1 MRNLI
6 KWFSRNNVA
15 ANFLMVLILIAGI
28 STWLKLKKEIFP
40 ETSTSVVSVKVPYP
54 GATPEEVEK
63 GVCIPVEE
71 ALSDLQGIEVMRSTA
86 ANSYGVVYVEVSSDK
101 EVRDVLDDM
110 KTRVDAI
117 DNFAENIESPVYEE
131 VLIKNQVLTVAI
143 SANTTEQTLRGY
155 ADKIRDGMLS
165 YVPPKPDNWLDKLI
179 SSFGGE
185 GGVSQVELS
194 GIRPY
199 EISIEL
205 SDDAMNAYGISF
217 DDVANAVRSSSID
230 LPGGAVRTEAGEIL
244 IKTESKR
251 YNAEQFE
258 SIPILSRAD
267 GTIVLLSN
275 IANVIDG
282 FEDIDLISR
291 FNGKSAATLQVYR
304 VGNEDTLKVANAA
317 QEYLEFIR
325 NDLPDDVSVEIWND
339 NSKYLKGRL
348 NLLKRNAIWG
358 LVLVLLILSL
368 FLRPSLAALVTL
380 GIPVSFTGAIW
391 MMPYT
396 DISINMITLFAFILV
411 LGIVVD
417 DAIVVGENVFKRMRA
432 GECPKLASWRG
443 THEVGVVVIFGV
455 LTTAAAF
462 TPMLGI
468 SGVSGKIWRN
478 IPWIVIPTLLFSLVQ
493 SKLILPAHLA
503 LLKPIK
509 PNQKQNIISRFQGRV
524 SDSMERFVDK
534 IYRPILRLALQ
545 GRYIVVTVFISL
557 FLVSIGLIVGERI
570 KWEFFPEVE
579 AEIISTKVKMI
590 EGVAFETTSE
600 AVTKIEEAAKILDKN
615 YREKFGQPL
624 IKNMLATVGSQPFKT
639 GFSPIT
645 PTGDNLG
652 EVAIEILPGSERS
665 VTARQLAAEWRKITG
680 GVPAASEVSFQSQ
693 SAGSGN
699 AIDLELSGDNMEAL
713 LEATELVK
721 KELAEIEGVIDI
733 SDSNIL
739 GKRQVSLKSL
749 LPGGQSTGLRL
760 SDVGRQMRQAFY
772 GEEVQRL
779 QRGRDEV
786 KVMVR
791 YPKQNRLSLDD
802 IETMKIRTLTGNKVP
817 LSSLAELQEGRSKSV
832 IRRTER
838 LRAIR
843 IAADIDRGNPKANG
857 NQARRTLE
865 NNTLSKFNELF
876 PGIKYEFYGEQK
888 DQSQSMEELKT
899 SSLFALLVVFVLMAI
914 PLGSYIQPGIVMSVI
929 PFGIVGA
936 ILGHIL
942 MGANISIMSMCGI
955 VALSGVVVNDS
966 LVLVDYV
973 NRHRVR
979 GKSVVE
985 AAWEAG
991 AARFRPIVLT
1001 SLTTFAGLSPMLF
1014 ETDLQAK
1021 FLIPMAISLGFGIL
1035 FATFITLLLVPC
1047 VYLLLEDLKKLLF
1060 KTETIKNWEEK
1071 FRADGLER
1079 LASYDEEL
1087 LEK

>member
-15 ANFLMVLILIAGI
+15 ANFIMALVLLAGI

-40 ETSTSVVSVKVPYP
+40 ETSTNVVSVSIPYP

-63 GVCIPVEE
+63 GVCIPIEE
-71 ALSDLQGIEVMRSTA
+71 ALRDLQGIDVMRSTA
-86 ANSYGVVYVEVSSDK
+86 ANSYGVVYVEVSSDSK
-101 EVRDVLDDM
+101 VRDVLDDM

-143 SANTTEQTLRGY
+143 SADANEQTLRGY
-155 ADKIRDGMLS
+155 ADRIRDGMLS
-165 YVPPKPDNWLDKLI
+165 YVPQKPDNWLDKFI

-185 GGVSQVELS
+185 AGVSQVELS

-205 SDDAMNAYGISF
+205 SEDAMNAYGVSF
-217 DDVANAVRSSSID
+217 DDVAGAVRASSID

-258 SIPILSRAD
+258 GIAIISRAD
-267 GTIVLLSN
+267 GTVVPLSS

-282 FEDIDLISR
+282 FEDVDLTSR
-291 FNGKSAATLQVYR
+291 FNGKNAATLQVFR

-317 QEYLEFIR
+317 ISYLQLIR
-325 NDLPDDVSVEIWND
+325 NDLPADVSIEIWND

-348 NLLKRNAIWG
+348 NLLKKNAIWG
-358 LVLVLLILSL
+358 LILVLIILSL

-443 THEVGVVVIFGV
+443 THEVGIVVIFGV

-509 PNQKQNIISRFQGRV
+509 PNEEQNIILRFQAKV
-524 SDSMERFVDK
+524 SDGMEIFVDR
-534 IYRPILRLALQ
+534 IYRPILKLALQ
-545 GRYIVVTVFISL
+545 GRYIVVTVFVSL
-557 FLVSIGLIVGERI
+557 FLISVGLIVGERI

-590 EGVAFETTSE
+590 EGVAFESTSE
-600 AVTKIEEAAKILDKN
+600 AVLKIEEAAKKLDQN
-615 YREKFGQPL
+615 YREKYGEPL

-652 EVAIEILPGSERS
+652 EVAIEILPGSDRS
-665 VTARQLAAEWRKITG
+665 VTARELAAEWRLITG
-680 GVPAASEVSFQSQ
+680 SIPAASEVSFQSQ

-699 AIDLELSGDNMEAL
+699 AIDLELSGENMEDL
-713 LEATELVK
+713 L
-721 KELAEIEGVIDI
+721 
-733 SDSNIL
+733 
-739 GKRQVSLKSL
+739 
-749 LPGGQSTGLRL
+749 
-760 SDVGRQMRQAFY
+760 
-772 GEEVQRL
+772 
-779 QRGRDEV
+779 
-786 KVMVR
+786 
-791 YPKQNRLSLDD
+791 
-802 IETMKIRTLTGNKVP
+802 
-817 LSSLAELQEGRSKSV
+817 
-832 IRRTER
+832 
-838 LRAIR
+838 
-843 IAADIDRGNPKANG
+843 
-857 NQARRTLE
+857 
-865 NNTLSKFNELF
+865 
-876 PGIKYEFYGEQK
+876 
-888 DQSQSMEELKT
+888 
-899 SSLFALLVVFVLMAI
+899 
-914 PLGSYIQPGIVMSVI
+914 
-929 PFGIVGA
+929 
-936 ILGHIL
+936 
-942 MGANISIMSMCGI
+942 
-955 VALSGVVVNDS
+955 
-966 LVLVDYV
+966 
-973 NRHRVR
+973 
-979 GKSVVE
+979 
-985 AAWEAG
+985 
-991 AARFRPIVLT
+991 
-1001 SLTTFAGLSPMLF
+1001 
-1014 ETDLQAK
+1014 
-1021 FLIPMAISLGFGIL
+1021 
-1035 FATFITLLLVPC
+1035 
-1047 VYLLLEDLKKLLF
+1047 
-1060 KTETIKNWEEK
+1060 
-1071 FRADGLER
+1071 
-1079 LASYDEEL
+1079 
-1087 LEK
+1087 

>member
-15 ANFLMVLILIAGI
+15 ANFIMALVLLAGI

-40 ETSTSVVSVKVPYP
+40 ETSTNVVSVSIPYP
-54 GATPEEVEK
+54 GATPDEVEK
-63 GVCIPVEE
+63 GICIPIEE
-71 ALSDLQGIEVMRSTA
+71 ALRDLQGVDIMRSTA
-86 ANSYGVVYVEVSSDK
+86 ANSYGVVYFEVSTDAK
-101 EVRDVLDDM
+101 VRDVLDDM

-117 DNFAENIESPVYEE
+117 DNFAENIESPIYEE

-143 SANTTEQTLRGY
+143 SADANEQTLRGY
-155 ADKIRDGMLS
+155 ADRIRNGMLS
-165 YVPPKPDNWLDKLI
+165 YVPKKPDNWLDKFI
-179 SSFGGE
+179 SSFSGE
-185 GGVSQVELS
+185 AGVSQVELT

-205 SDDAMNAYGISF
+205 SEDAMNAYGVSF
-217 DDVANAVRSSSID
+217 DDVASAVRASSID

-258 SIPILSRAD
+258 GIAVISRAD
-267 GTIVLLSN
+267 GTTVPLSS

-282 FEDIDLISR
+282 FEDVDITSR
-291 FNGKSAATLQVYR
+291 FNGKNAATLQVFR

-317 QEYLEFIR
+317 ISYLQSIR
-325 NDLPDDVSVEIWND
+325 NDLPADVSIEIWND

-348 NLLKRNAIWG
+348 NLLKKNAIWG
-358 LVLVLLILSL
+358 LILVLIILSL

-443 THEVGVVVIFGV
+443 THEVGIVVIFGV

-509 PNQKQNIISRFQGRV
+509 PNEKQNIILRFQSKV
-524 SDSMERFVDK
+524 SDGMEIFVDR
-534 IYRPILRLALQ
+534 IYRPILKFALH
-545 GRYIVVTVFISL
+545 GRYIVVTVFVSL
-557 FLVSIGLIVGERI
+557 FLISVGLIVGERI

-590 EGVAFETTSE
+590 EGVAFESTSE
-600 AVTKIEEAAKILDKN
+600 AVLKIEEAAKKLDQK
-615 YREKFGQPL
+615 YREKYGEPL

-639 GFSPIT
+639 GFNPVT
-645 PTGDNLG
+645 PKGDNLG
-652 EVAIEILPGSERS
+652 EVAIELLPASERS
-665 VTARQLAAEWRKITG
+665 KTANQIAAEWREITG
-680 GVPAASEVSFQSQ
+680 SIPAASEVSFQSQ

-699 AIDLELSGDNMEAL
+699 AIDLELSGDNMEDL

-721 KELAEIEGVIDI
+721 RKLSEIDGIIDI
-733 SDSNIL
+733 SDSNVL

-749 LPGGQSTGLRL
+749 LPEGESTGLRL
-760 SDVGRQMRQAFY
+760 SDVGKQMRQAFY

-791 YPKQNRLSLDD
+791 YPKKNRLSIDD
-802 IETMKIRTLTGNKVP
+802 VETMKIRTKGGNKVP
-817 LSSLAELQEGRSKSV
+817 LSSLVELEEGRSKSV

-843 IAADIDRGNPKANG
+843 IAADIDRSNPNANA

-865 NNTLSKFNELF
+865 NNMLSEFGELY

-888 DQSQSMEELKT
+888 DQAQSMVELRT
-899 SSLFALLVVFVLMAI
+899 SSMFALLVVFVLMAI
-914 PLGSYIQPGIVMSVI
+914 PLSSYIQPLIVMSVI

-936 ILGHIL
+936 IIGHIL

-973 NRHRVR
+973 NRNRIR
-979 GKSVVE
+979 GKSIVE

-1035 FATFITLLLVPC
+1035 FATFITLILVPC
-1047 VYLLLEDLKKLLF
+1047 VYLLLEDLKSLIF
-1060 KTETIKNWEEK
+1060 KPEKIRNWEEQ
-1071 FRADGLER
+1071 FRSQGLER
-1079 LASYDEEL
+1079 LASYDDN
-1087 LEK
+1087 

>member
-15 ANFLMVLILIAGI
+15 ANFIMALVLLAGI

-40 ETSTSVVSVKVPYP
+40 ETSTNVVSVSIPYP

-63 GVCIPVEE
+63 GVCIPIEE
-71 ALSDLQGIEVMRSTA
+71 ALRDLQGIDVMRSTA
-86 ANSYGVVYVEVSSDK
+86 ANSYGVVYVEVSGDS

-143 SANTTEQTLRGY
+143 SADANEQTLRGY
-155 ADKIRDGMLS
+155 ADRIRNGMLS
-165 YVPPKPDNWLDKLI
+165 YVPKKPDNWLDKFI
-179 SSFGGE
+179 SSFSGE
-185 GGVSQVELS
+185 AGVSQVELT

-205 SDDAMNAYGISF
+205 SEDAMNAYGVSF
-217 DDVANAVRSSSID
+217 DDVATAVRASSID

-251 YNAEQFE
+251 YSAEQFE
-258 SIPILSRAD
+258 GIAVISRAD
-267 GTIVLLSN
+267 GTVVPLSS

-282 FEDIDLISR
+282 FEDVDLTSR
-291 FNGKSAATLQVYR
+291 FNGKNAATLQVFR

-317 QEYLEFIR
+317 ISYLQSIR
-325 NDLPDDVSVEIWND
+325 NDLPADVSIEIWND

-348 NLLKRNAIWG
+348 NLLKKNAIWG
-358 LVLVLLILSL
+358 LILVLIILSL

-443 THEVGVVVIFGV
+443 THEVGIVVIFGV

-509 PNQKQNIISRFQGRV
+509 PNEKQNIILRFQSKV
-524 SDSMERFVDK
+524 SDGMEIFVDR
-534 IYRPILRLALQ
+534 IYRPTLKLALQ
-545 GRYIVVTVFISL
+545 GRYIVVTVFVSL
-557 FLVSIGLIVGERI
+557 FLISVGLIVGERI

-590 EGVAFETTSE
+590 EGVAFESTSE
-600 AVTKIEEAAKILDKN
+600 AVLKIEEAAKKLDQN
-615 YREKFGQPL
+615 YREKYGVPL

-652 EVAIEILPGSERS
+652 EVAIEILPGSDRS
-665 VTARQLAAEWRKITG
+665 VTARELAADWRVITG
-680 GVPAASEVSFQSQ
+680 SIPAASEVSFQSQ

-699 AIDLELSGDNMEAL
+699 AIDLELSGDNMEDL

-721 KELAEIEGVIDI
+721 RKLSEIEGIIDI
-733 SDSNIL
+733 SDSNVL

-749 LPGGQSTGLRL
+749 LPEGESTGLRL
-760 SDVGRQMRQAFY
+760 SDVGKQMRQAFY

-791 YPKQNRLSLDD
+791 YPKKNRLSIDD
-802 IETMKIRTLTGNKVP
+802 VETMKIRTKGGNKVP
-817 LSSLAELQEGRSKSV
+817 LSSLVELEEGRSKSV

-843 IAADIDRGNPKANG
+843 IAADIDRGNPNANA
-857 NQARRTLE
+857 NQARRNLE
-865 NNTLSKFNELF
+865 NNMLSEFGELY

-888 DQSQSMEELKT
+888 DQAQSMEELQT

-936 ILGHIL
+936 IIGHIL

-973 NRHRVR
+973 NRHRIR
-979 GKSVVE
+979 GKSIVE

-1035 FATFITLLLVPC
+1035 FATFITLILVPC
-1047 VYLLLEDLKKLLF
+1047 VYLLLEDLKSLLF
-1060 KTETIKNWEEK
+1060 KPEKIRNWEDK
-1071 FRADGLER
+1071 FRSQGLER
-1079 LASYDEEL
+1079 LASYDDN
-1087 LEK
+1087 

>member
-15 ANFLMVLILIAGI
+15 ANFIMALVLLAGI

-40 ETSTSVVSVKVPYP
+40 ETSTNVVSVSIPYP

-63 GVCIPVEE
+63 GVCIPIEE
-71 ALSDLQGIEVMRSTA
+71 ALRDLQGIDVMRSTA
-86 ANSYGVVYVEVSSDK
+86 ANSYGVVYVEVSGDS

-143 SANTTEQTLRGY
+143 SADANEQTLRGY
-155 ADKIRDGMLS
+155 ADRIRNGMLS
-165 YVPPKPDNWLDKLI
+165 YVPKKPDNWLDKFI
-179 SSFGGE
+179 SSFSGE
-185 GGVSQVELS
+185 AGVSQVELT

-205 SDDAMNAYGISF
+205 SEDAMNAYGVSF
-217 DDVANAVRSSSID
+217 DDVATAVRASSID

-251 YNAEQFE
+251 YSAEQFE
-258 SIPILSRAD
+258 GIAVISRAD
-267 GTIVLLSN
+267 GTVVPLSS

-282 FEDIDLISR
+282 FEDVDLTSR
-291 FNGKSAATLQVYR
+291 FNGKNAATLQVFR

-317 QEYLEFIR
+317 ISYLQSIR
-325 NDLPDDVSVEIWND
+325 NDLPADVSIEIWND

-348 NLLKRNAIWG
+348 NLLKKNAIWG
-358 LVLVLLILSL
+358 LILVLIILSL

-443 THEVGVVVIFGV
+443 THEVGIVVIFGV

-509 PNQKQNIISRFQGRV
+509 PNEKQNIILRFQSKV
-524 SDSMERFVDK
+524 SDGMEIFVDR
-534 IYRPILRLALQ
+534 IYRPTLKLALQ
-545 GRYIVVTVFISL
+545 GRYIVVTVFVSL
-557 FLVSIGLIVGERI
+557 FLISVGLIVGERI

-590 EGVAFETTSE
+590 EGVAFESTSE
-600 AVTKIEEAAKILDKN
+600 AVLKIEEAAKKLDQK
-615 YREKFGQPL
+615 YREKYGEPL

-652 EVAIEILPGSERS
+652 EVAIEILPGSDRS
-665 VTARQLAAEWRKITG
+665 VTARELAAEWRVITG
-680 GVPAASEVSFQSQ
+680 SIPAASEVSFQSQ

-699 AIDLELSGDNMEAL
+699 AIDLELSGDNMEDL

-721 KELAEIEGVIDI
+721 RKLSEIEGIIDI
-733 SDSNIL
+733 SDSNVL

-749 LPGGQSTGLRL
+749 LPEGESTGLRL
-760 SDVGRQMRQAFY
+760 SDVGKQMRQAFY

-791 YPKQNRLSLDD
+791 YPKKNRLSIDD
-802 IETMKIRTLTGNKVP
+802 VETMKIRTKGGNKVP
-817 LSSLAELQEGRSKSV
+817 LSSLVELEEGRSKSV

-843 IAADIDRGNPKANG
+843 IAADIDRGNPNANA
-857 NQARRTLE
+857 NQARRNLE
-865 NNTLSKFNELF
+865 NNMLSEFGELY

-888 DQSQSMEELKT
+888 DQAQSMEELQT

-936 ILGHIL
+936 IIGHIL

-973 NRHRVR
+973 NRHRIR
-979 GKSVVE
+979 GKSIVE

-1035 FATFITLLLVPC
+1035 FATFITLILVPC
-1047 VYLLLEDLKKLLF
+1047 VYLLLEDLKSLIF
-1060 KTETIKNWEEK
+1060 KPEKIRNWEDK
-1071 FRADGLER
+1071 FRSQGLER
-1079 LASYDEEL
+1079 LASYDDN
-1087 LEK
+1087 

>member
-15 ANFLMVLILIAGI
+15 ANFIMVLVLLAGI

-40 ETSTSVVSVKVPYP
+40 ETSTNVVSVSIPYP

-63 GVCIPVEE
+63 GVCIPIEE
-71 ALSDLQGIEVMRSTA
+71 ALRDLQGIDVMRSTA
-86 ANSYGVVYVEVSSDK
+86 ANSLGVVYVEVSGDS

-110 KTRVDAI
+110 KTRVDSI

-143 SANTTEQTLRGY
+143 SADANEQTLRGY
-155 ADKIRDGMLS
+155 ADRIRNGMLS
-165 YVPPKPDNWLDKLI
+165 YVPKKPDKWLDKFI
-179 SSFGGE
+179 SSFSGE
-185 GGVSQVELS
+185 AGVSQVELT

-205 SDDAMNAYGISF
+205 SEDAMNAYRVSF
-217 DDVANAVRSSSID
+217 DDVATAVRASSID

-251 YNAEQFE
+251 YSAEQFE
-258 SIPILSRAD
+258 GIAVISRAD
-267 GTIVLLSN
+267 GTVVPLSS

-282 FEDIDLISR
+282 FEDVDLTSR
-291 FNGKSAATLQVYR
+291 FNGKNAATLQVFR

-317 QEYLEFIR
+317 ISYLQSISS
-325 NDLPDDVSVEIWND
+325 DLPADVSIEIWND

-348 NLLKRNAIWG
+348 NLLKKNAIWG
-358 LVLVLLILSL
+358 LILVLIILSL

-443 THEVGVVVIFGV
+443 THEVGIVVIFGV

-509 PNQKQNIISRFQGRV
+509 PNENQNIILRFQSKV
-524 SDSMERFVDK
+524 SDGMEIFVDR
-534 IYRPILRLALQ
+534 IYRPTLKLALQ
-545 GRYIVVTVFISL
+545 GRYIVVTVFVSL
-557 FLVSIGLIVGERI
+557 FLISVGLIVGERI

-590 EGVAFETTSE
+590 EGVAFESTSE
-600 AVTKIEEAAKILDKN
+600 AVLKIEEAAKKLDQN
-615 YREKFGQPL
+615 YREKYGVPL

-652 EVAIEILPGSERS
+652 EVAIEILPGSDRS
-665 VTARQLAAEWRKITG
+665 VTARELAAEWRVITG
-680 GVPAASEVSFQSQ
+680 SIPAASEVSFQSQ

-699 AIDLELSGDNMEAL
+699 AIDLELSGENMEDL

-721 KELAEIEGVIDI
+721 RKLSEIEGIIDI
-733 SDSNIL
+733 SDSNVL

-749 LPGGQSTGLRL
+749 LTEGESTGLRL
-760 SDVGRQMRQAFY
+760 SDVGKQMRQAFY

-791 YPKQNRLSLDD
+791 YPKKNRLSINDV
-802 IETMKIRTLTGNKVP
+802 ETMKIRTKGGNKVP
-817 LSSLAELQEGRSKSV
+817 LSSLVELEEGRSKSV

-843 IAADIDRGNPKANG
+843 IAADIDRGNPNANA
-857 NQARRTLE
+857 NQARRNLE
-865 NNTLSKFNELF
+865 NNMLSEFSELY

-888 DQSQSMEELKT
+888 DQAQSMEELQT

-936 ILGHIL
+936 IIGHIL

-973 NRHRVR
+973 NRHRIK
-979 GKSVVE
+979 GKSIVD

-1035 FATFITLLLVPC
+1035 FATFITLILVPC
-1047 VYLLLEDLKKLLF
+1047 VYLLLEDLKSLIF
-1060 KTETIKNWEEK
+1060 KPEKIRNWEDK
-1071 FRADGLER
+1071 FRSQGLEK
-1079 LASYDEEL
+1079 LVSYDDN
-1087 LEK
+1087 

>member
-15 ANFLMVLILIAGI
+15 ANFIMALVLLAGI

-40 ETSTSVVSVKVPYP
+40 ETSTNVVSVSIPYP

-63 GVCIPVEE
+63 GVCIPIEE
-71 ALSDLQGIEVMRSTA
+71 ALRDLQGIDVMRSTA
-86 ANSYGVVYVEVSSDK
+86 ANSYGVVYVEVSGDS

-143 SANTTEQTLRGY
+143 SADANEQTLRGY
-155 ADKIRDGMLS
+155 ADRIRNGMLS
-165 YVPPKPDNWLDKLI
+165 YVPKKPDNWLDKFI
-179 SSFGGE
+179 SSFSGE
-185 GGVSQVELS
+185 AGVSQVELT

-205 SDDAMNAYGISF
+205 SEDAMNAYGVSF
-217 DDVANAVRSSSID
+217 DDVATAVRASSID

-251 YNAEQFE
+251 YSAEQFE
-258 SIPILSRAD
+258 GIAVISRAD
-267 GTIVLLSN
+267 GTVVPLSS

-282 FEDIDLISR
+282 FEDVDLTSR
-291 FNGKSAATLQVYR
+291 FNGKNAATLQVFR

-317 QEYLEFIR
+317 ISYLQSIR
-325 NDLPDDVSVEIWND
+325 NDLPADVSIEIWND

-348 NLLKRNAIWG
+348 NLLKKNAIWG
-358 LVLVLLILSL
+358 LILVLIILSL

-443 THEVGVVVIFGV
+443 THEVGIVVIFGV

-509 PNQKQNIISRFQGRV
+509 PNEKQNIILRFQSKV
-524 SDSMERFVDK
+524 SDGMEIFVDR
-534 IYRPILRLALQ
+534 IYRPTLKLALQ
-545 GRYIVVTVFISL
+545 GRYIVVTVFVSL
-557 FLVSIGLIVGERI
+557 FLISVGLIVGERI

-590 EGVAFETTSE
+590 EGVAFESTSE
-600 AVTKIEEAAKILDKN
+600 AVLKIEEAAKKLDQN
-615 YREKFGQPL
+615 YRERYGEPL

-652 EVAIEILPGSERS
+652 EVAIEILPGSDRS
-665 VTARQLAAEWRKITG
+665 VTARELAAEWRVITG
-680 GVPAASEVSFQSQ
+680 SIPAASEVSFQSQ

-699 AIDLELSGDNMEAL
+699 AIDLELSGDNMEDL

-721 KELAEIEGVIDI
+721 RKLSEIEGIIDI
-733 SDSNIL
+733 SDSNVL

-749 LPGGQSTGLRL
+749 LPEGESTGLRL
-760 SDVGRQMRQAFY
+760 SDVGKQMRQAFY

-791 YPKQNRLSLDD
+791 YPKKNRLSIDD
-802 IETMKIRTLTGNKVP
+802 VETMKIRTKGGNKVP
-817 LSSLAELQEGRSKSV
+817 LSSLVELEEGRSKSV

-843 IAADIDRGNPKANG
+843 IAADIDRGNPNANA
-857 NQARRTLE
+857 NQARRNLE
-865 NNTLSKFNELF
+865 NNMLSEFGELY

-888 DQSQSMEELKT
+888 DQAQSMEELQT

-936 ILGHIL
+936 IIGHIL

-973 NRHRVR
+973 NRHRIR
-979 GKSVVE
+979 GKSIVE

-1035 FATFITLLLVPC
+1035 FATFITLILVPC
-1047 VYLLLEDLKKLLF
+1047 VYLLLEDLKSLIFRPEK
-1060 KTETIKNWEEK
+1060 IQNWEEK
-1071 FRADGLER
+1071 FRSEGLER
-1079 LASYDEEL
+1079 LASYDDN
-1087 LEK
+1087 

>member
-15 ANFLMVLILIAGI
+15 ANFIMALVLLAGI

-40 ETSTSVVSVKVPYP
+40 ETSTNVVSVSIPYP

-63 GVCIPVEE
+63 GVCIPIEE
-71 ALSDLQGIEVMRSTA
+71 ALRDLQGIDVMRSTA
-86 ANSYGVVYVEVSSDK
+86 ANSYGVVYVEVSGDS

-143 SANTTEQTLRGY
+143 SADANEQTLRGY
-155 ADKIRDGMLS
+155 ADRIRNGMLS
-165 YVPPKPDNWLDKLI
+165 YVPKKPDNWLDKFI
-179 SSFGGE
+179 SSFSGE
-185 GGVSQVELS
+185 AGVSQVELT

-205 SDDAMNAYGISF
+205 SEDAMNAYGVSF
-217 DDVANAVRSSSID
+217 DDVATAVRASSID

-251 YNAEQFE
+251 YSAEQFE
-258 SIPILSRAD
+258 GIAVISRAD
-267 GTIVLLSN
+267 GTVVPLSS

-282 FEDIDLISR
+282 FEDVDLTSR
-291 FNGKSAATLQVYR
+291 FNGKNAATLQVFR

-317 QEYLEFIR
+317 ISYLQSIR
-325 NDLPDDVSVEIWND
+325 NDLPADVSIEIWND

-348 NLLKRNAIWG
+348 NLLKKNAIWG
-358 LVLVLLILSL
+358 LILVLIILSL

-443 THEVGVVVIFGV
+443 THEVGIVVIFGV

-509 PNQKQNIISRFQGRV
+509 PNEKQNIILRFQSKV
-524 SDSMERFVDK
+524 SDGMEIFVDR
-534 IYRPILRLALQ
+534 IYRPTLKLALQ
-545 GRYIVVTVFISL
+545 GRYIVVTVFVSL
-557 FLVSIGLIVGERI
+557 FLISVGLIVGERI

-590 EGVAFETTSE
+590 EGVAFESTSE
-600 AVTKIEEAAKILDKN
+600 AVLKIEEAAKKLDQN
-615 YREKFGQPL
+615 YREKYGEPL

-652 EVAIEILPGSERS
+652 EVAIEILPGSDRS
-665 VTARQLAAEWRKITG
+665 VTARELAAEWRVITG
-680 GVPAASEVSFQSQ
+680 SIPAASEVSFQSQ

-699 AIDLELSGDNMEAL
+699 AIDLELSGDNMEDL

-721 KELAEIEGVIDI
+721 RKLSEIEGIIDI
-733 SDSNIL
+733 SDSNVL
-739 GKRQVSLKSL
+739 GKKQVSLKSL
-749 LPGGQSTGLRL
+749 LPEGESTGLRL
-760 SDVGRQMRQAFY
+760 SDVGKQMRQAFY

-791 YPKQNRLSLDD
+791 YPKKNRLSIDD
-802 IETMKIRTLTGNKVP
+802 VETMKIRTKGGNKVP
-817 LSSLAELQEGRSKSV
+817 LSSLVELEEGRSKSV

-843 IAADIDRGNPKANG
+843 IAADIDRGNPNANA
-857 NQARRTLE
+857 NQARRNLE
-865 NNTLSKFNELF
+865 NNMLSEFGELY

-888 DQSQSMEELKT
+888 DQAQSMEELQT

-936 ILGHIL
+936 IIGHIL

-973 NRHRVR
+973 NRHRIR
-979 GKSVVE
+979 GKSIVE

-1035 FATFITLLLVPC
+1035 FATFITLILVPC
-1047 VYLLLEDLKKLLF
+1047 VYLLLEDLKSLIF
-1060 KTETIKNWEEK
+1060 KPEKIRNWEDK
-1071 FRADGLER
+1071 FRSQGLER
-1079 LASYDEEL
+1079 LASYDDN
-1087 LEK
+1087 

>member
-15 ANFLMVLILIAGI
+15 ANFIMVLVLLAGI

-40 ETSTSVVSVKVPYP
+40 ETSTNVVSVSIPYP

-63 GVCIPVEE
+63 GVCIPIEE
-71 ALSDLQGIEVMRSTA
+71 ALRDLQGIDVMRSTA
-86 ANSYGVVYVEVSSDK
+86 ANSLGVVYVEVSGDS

-143 SANTTEQTLRGY
+143 SADANEQTLRGY
-155 ADKIRDGMLS
+155 ADRIRNGMLS
-165 YVPPKPDNWLDKLI
+165 YVPKKPDNWLDKFI
-179 SSFGGE
+179 SSFSGE
-185 GGVSQVELS
+185 AGVSQVELT

-205 SDDAMNAYGISF
+205 SEDAMNAYGVSF
-217 DDVANAVRSSSID
+217 DDVATAVRASSID

-251 YNAEQFE
+251 YSAEQFE
-258 SIPILSRAD
+258 GIAVISRAD
-267 GTIVLLSN
+267 GTVVPLSS

-282 FEDIDLISR
+282 FEDVDLTSR
-291 FNGKSAATLQVYR
+291 FNGKNAATLQVFR

-317 QEYLEFIR
+317 ISYLQSIR
-325 NDLPDDVSVEIWND
+325 NDLPADVSIEIWND

-348 NLLKRNAIWG
+348 NLLKKNAIWG
-358 LVLVLLILSL
+358 LILVLIILSL

-443 THEVGVVVIFGV
+443 THEVGIVVIFGV

-509 PNQKQNIISRFQGRV
+509 PNENQNIILRFQSKV
-524 SDSMERFVDK
+524 SYGMEIFVDR
-534 IYRPILRLALQ
+534 IYRPTLKLALQ
-545 GRYIVVTVFISL
+545 GRYIVVTVFVSL
-557 FLVSIGLIVGERI
+557 FLISVGLIVGERI

-590 EGVAFETTSE
+590 EGVAFESTSE
-600 AVTKIEEAAKILDKN
+600 AVLKIEEAAKKLDQN
-615 YREKFGQPL
+615 YREKYGVPL

-652 EVAIEILPGSERS
+652 EVAIEILPGSDRS
-665 VTARQLAAEWRKITG
+665 VTAKELAAEWRVITG
-680 GVPAASEVSFQSQ
+680 SIPAASEVSFQSQ

-699 AIDLELSGDNMEAL
+699 AIDLELSGENMEDL

-721 KELAEIEGVIDI
+721 RKLSEIEGIIDI
-733 SDSNIL
+733 SDSNVL

-749 LPGGQSTGLRL
+749 LPEGESTGLRL
-760 SDVGRQMRQAFY
+760 SDVGKQMRQAFY

-791 YPKQNRLSLDD
+791 YPKKNRLSIDD
-802 IETMKIRTLTGNKVP
+802 VETMKIRTKGGNKVP
-817 LSSLAELQEGRSKSV
+817 LSSLVELEEGRSKSV

-843 IAADIDRGNPKANG
+843 IAADIDRGNPNANA
-857 NQARRTLE
+857 NQARRNLE
-865 NNTLSKFNELF
+865 NNMLSEFGELY

-888 DQSQSMEELKT
+888 DQAQSMEELQT

-936 ILGHIL
+936 IIGHIL

-973 NRHRVR
+973 NRHRIR
-979 GKSVVE
+979 GKSIVD

-1035 FATFITLLLVPC
+1035 FATFITLILVPC
-1047 VYLLLEDLKKLLF
+1047 VYLLLEDLKSLLF
-1060 KTETIKNWEEK
+1060 KPEKIRNWEDK
-1071 FRADGLER
+1071 FRSQGLEK
-1079 LASYDEEL
+1079 LVSYDDN
-1087 LEK
+1087 

>member
-15 ANFLMVLILIAGI
+15 ANFIMALVLLAGI

-40 ETSTSVVSVKVPYP
+40 ETSTNVVSVSIPYP

-63 GVCIPVEE
+63 GVCIPIEE
-71 ALSDLQGIEVMRSTA
+71 ALRDLQGIDVMRSTA
-86 ANSYGVVYVEVSSDK
+86 ANSYGVVYVEVSGDS

-143 SANTTEQTLRGY
+143 SADANEQTLRGY
-155 ADKIRDGMLS
+155 ADRIRNGMLS
-165 YVPPKPDNWLDKLI
+165 YVPKKPDNWLDKFI
-179 SSFGGE
+179 SSFSGE
-185 GGVSQVELS
+185 AGVSQVELT

-205 SDDAMNAYGISF
+205 SEDAMNAYGVSF
-217 DDVANAVRSSSID
+217 DDVATAVRASSID

-244 IKTESKR
+244 IKTESKL
-251 YNAEQFE
+251 YSSEQFE
-258 SIPILSRAD
+258 GIAVISRAD
-267 GTIVLLSN
+267 GTVVPLSS

-282 FEDIDLISR
+282 FEDVDLTSR
-291 FNGKSAATLQVYR
+291 FNGKNAATLQVFR

-317 QEYLEFIR
+317 ISYLQSIR
-325 NDLPDDVSVEIWND
+325 NDLPADVSIEIWND

-348 NLLKRNAIWG
+348 NLLKKNAIWG
-358 LVLVLLILSL
+358 LILVLIILSL

-443 THEVGVVVIFGV
+443 THEVGIVVIFGV

-509 PNQKQNIISRFQGRV
+509 PNEKQNIILRFQSKV
-524 SDSMERFVDK
+524 SDGMEIFVDR
-534 IYRPILRLALQ
+534 IYRPTLKLALQ
-545 GRYIVVTVFISL
+545 GRYIVVTVFVSL
-557 FLVSIGLIVGERI
+557 FLISVGLIVGERI

-590 EGVAFETTSE
+590 EGVAFESTSE
-600 AVTKIEEAAKILDKN
+600 AVLKIEEAAKKLDQN
-615 YREKFGQPL
+615 YREKYGEPL

-652 EVAIEILPGSERS
+652 EVAIEILPGSDRS
-665 VTARQLAAEWRKITG
+665 VTARELAAEWRVITG
-680 GVPAASEVSFQSQ
+680 SIPAASEVSFQSQ

-699 AIDLELSGDNMEAL
+699 AIDLELSGDNMEDL

-721 KELAEIEGVIDI
+721 RKLSEIEGIIDI
-733 SDSNIL
+733 SDSNVL

-749 LPGGQSTGLRL
+749 LPEGESTGLRL
-760 SDVGRQMRQAFY
+760 SDVGKQMRQAFY

-791 YPKQNRLSLDD
+791 YPKKNRLSIDD
-802 IETMKIRTLTGNKVP
+802 VETMKIRTKGGNKVP
-817 LSSLAELQEGRSKSV
+817 LSSLVELEEGRSKSV
-832 IRRTER
+832 IRRTEL

-843 IAADIDRGNPKANG
+843 IAADIDRGNPNANA
-857 NQARRTLE
+857 NQARRNLE
-865 NNTLSKFNELF
+865 NNMLSEFGELY

-888 DQSQSMEELKT
+888 DQAQSMEELQT

-936 ILGHIL
+936 IIGHIL

-973 NRHRVR
+973 NRHRIR
-979 GKSVVE
+979 GKSIVE

-1035 FATFITLLLVPC
+1035 FATFITLILVPC
-1047 VYLLLEDLKKLLF
+1047 VYLLLEDLKSLIF
-1060 KTETIKNWEEK
+1060 KPEKIRNWEDK
-1071 FRADGLER
+1071 FRSQGLER
-1079 LASYDEEL
+1079 LASYDDN
-1087 LEK
+1087 

>member
-15 ANFLMVLILIAGI
+15 ANFIMALVLLAGI

-40 ETSTSVVSVKVPYP
+40 ETSTNVVSVSIPYP

-63 GVCIPVEE
+63 GVCIPIEE
-71 ALSDLQGIEVMRSTA
+71 ALRDLQGIDVMRSTA
-86 ANSYGVVYVEVSSDK
+86 ANSYGVVYVEVSGDS

-143 SANTTEQTLRGY
+143 SADANEQTLRGY
-155 ADKIRDGMLS
+155 ADRIRNGMLS
-165 YVPPKPDNWLDKLI
+165 YVPKKPDNWLDKFI
-179 SSFGGE
+179 SSFSGE
-185 GGVSQVELS
+185 AGVSQVELT

-205 SDDAMNAYGISF
+205 SEDAMNAYGVSF
-217 DDVANAVRSSSID
+217 DDVATAVRASSID

-251 YNAEQFE
+251 YSAEQFE
-258 SIPILSRAD
+258 GIAVISRAD
-267 GTIVLLSN
+267 GTVVPLSS

-282 FEDIDLISR
+282 FEDVDLTSR
-291 FNGKSAATLQVYR
+291 FNGKNAATLQVFR

-317 QEYLEFIR
+317 ISYLQSIR
-325 NDLPDDVSVEIWND
+325 NDLPADVSIEIWND

-348 NLLKRNAIWG
+348 NLLKKNAIWG
-358 LVLVLLILSL
+358 LILVLIILSL

-443 THEVGVVVIFGV
+443 THEVGIVVIFGV

-509 PNQKQNIISRFQGRV
+509 PNEKQNIILRFQSKV
-524 SDSMERFVDK
+524 SDGMEIFVDR
-534 IYRPILRLALQ
+534 IYRPTLKLALQ
-545 GRYIVVTVFISL
+545 GRYIVVTVFVSL
-557 FLVSIGLIVGERI
+557 FLISVGLIVGERI

-590 EGVAFETTSE
+590 EGVAFESTSE
-600 AVTKIEEAAKILDKN
+600 AVLKIEEAAKKLDQN
-615 YREKFGQPL
+615 YREKYGEPL

-652 EVAIEILPGSERS
+652 EVAIEILPGSDRS
-665 VTARQLAAEWRKITG
+665 VTARELAAEWRVITG
-680 GVPAASEVSFQSQ
+680 SIPAASEVSFQSQ

-699 AIDLELSGDNMEAL
+699 AIDLELSGDNMEDL

-721 KELAEIEGVIDI
+721 RKLSEIEGIIDI
-733 SDSNIL
+733 SDSNVL

-749 LPGGQSTGLRL
+749 LPEGESTGLRL
-760 SDVGRQMRQAFY
+760 SDVGKQMRQAFY

-791 YPKQNRLSLDD
+791 YPKKNRLSIDD
-802 IETMKIRTLTGNKVP
+802 VETMKIRTKGGNKVP
-817 LSSLAELQEGRSKSV
+817 LSSLVELEEGRSKSV

-843 IAADIDRGNPKANG
+843 IAADIDRGNPNANA
-857 NQARRTLE
+857 NQARRNLE
-865 NNTLSKFNELF
+865 NNMLSEFGELY

-888 DQSQSMEELKT
+888 DQAQSMEELQT

-936 ILGHIL
+936 IGHIL

-973 NRHRVR
+973 NRHRIR
-979 GKSVVE
+979 GKSIVE

-1035 FATFITLLLVPC
+1035 FATFITLILVPC
-1047 VYLLLEDLKKLLF
+1047 VYLLLEDLKSLIF
-1060 KTETIKNWEEK
+1060 KPEKIRNWEDK
-1071 FRADGLER
+1071 FRSQGLER
-1079 LASYDEEL
+1079 LASYDDN
-1087 LEK
+1087 

>member
-15 ANFLMVLILIAGI
+15 ANFIMVLVLLAGI

-40 ETSTSVVSVKVPYP
+40 ETSTNVVSVSIPYP

-63 GVCIPVEE
+63 GVCIPIEE
-71 ALSDLQGIEVMRSTA
+71 ALRDLQGIDVMRSTA
-86 ANSYGVVYVEVSSDK
+86 ANSLGVVYVEVSGDS

-143 SANTTEQTLRGY
+143 SADANEQTLRGY
-155 ADKIRDGMLS
+155 ADRIRNGMLS
-165 YVPPKPDNWLDKLI
+165 YVPKKPDNWLDKFI
-179 SSFGGE
+179 SSFSGE
-185 GGVSQVELS
+185 AGVSQVELT

-205 SDDAMNAYGISF
+205 SEDAMNAYGVSF
-217 DDVANAVRSSSID
+217 DDVATAVRASSID

-244 IKTESKR
+244 LKTESKR
-251 YNAEQFE
+251 YSAEQFE
-258 SIPILSRAD
+258 GIAVISRAD
-267 GTIVLLSN
+267 GTVVPLSS

-282 FEDIDLISR
+282 FEDVDLTSR
-291 FNGKSAATLQVYR
+291 FNGKNAATLQVFR

-317 QEYLEFIR
+317 ISYLQSIR
-325 NDLPDDVSVEIWND
+325 NDLPADVSIEIWND

-348 NLLKRNAIWG
+348 NLLKKNAIWG
-358 LVLVLLILSL
+358 LILVLIILSL

-443 THEVGVVVIFGV
+443 THEVGIVVIFGV

-509 PNQKQNIISRFQGRV
+509 PNENQNIILRFQSKV
-524 SDSMERFVDK
+524 SYGMEIFVDR
-534 IYRPILRLALQ
+534 IYRPTLKLALQ
-545 GRYIVVTVFISL
+545 GRYIVVTVFVSL
-557 FLVSIGLIVGERI
+557 FLISVGLIVGERI

-590 EGVAFETTSE
+590 EGVAFESTSE
-600 AVTKIEEAAKILDKN
+600 AVLKIEEAAKKLDQN
-615 YREKFGQPL
+615 YREKYGVPL

-652 EVAIEILPGSERS
+652 EVAIEILPGSDRS
-665 VTARQLAAEWRKITG
+665 VTARELAADWRVITG
-680 GVPAASEVSFQSQ
+680 SIPAASEVSFQSQ

-699 AIDLELSGDNMEAL
+699 AIDLELSGENMEDL

-721 KELAEIEGVIDI
+721 RKLSEIEGIIDI
-733 SDSNIL
+733 SDSNVL

-749 LPGGQSTGLRL
+749 LPEGESTGLRL
-760 SDVGRQMRQAFY
+760 SDVGKQMRQAFY

-791 YPKQNRLSLDD
+791 YPKKNRLSIDD
-802 IETMKIRTLTGNKVP
+802 VETMKIRTKGGNKVP
-817 LSSLAELQEGRSKSV
+817 LSSLVELEEGRSKSV

-843 IAADIDRGNPKANG
+843 IAADIDRGNPNANA
-857 NQARRTLE
+857 NQARRNLE
-865 NNTLSKFNELF
+865 NNMLSEFGELY

-888 DQSQSMEELKT
+888 DQAQSMEELQT

-936 ILGHIL
+936 IIGHIL

-973 NRHRVR
+973 NRHRIR
-979 GKSVVE
+979 GKSIVD

-1035 FATFITLLLVPC
+1035 FATFITLILVPC
-1047 VYLLLEDLKKLLF
+1047 VYLLLEDLKSLLF
-1060 KTETIKNWEEK
+1060 KPEKIRNWEDK
-1071 FRADGLER
+1071 FRSQGLEK
-1079 LASYDEEL
+1079 LVSYDDN
-1087 LEK
+1087 

>member
-15 ANFLMVLILIAGI
+15 ANFIMALVLLAGI

-40 ETSTSVVSVKVPYP
+40 ETSTNVVSVSIPYP
-54 GATPEEVEK
+54 GATPDEVEK
-63 GVCIPVEE
+63 GICIPIEE
-71 ALSDLQGIEVMRSTA
+71 ALRDLQGVDIMRSTA
-86 ANSYGVVYVEVSSDK
+86 ANSYGVVYFEVSTDAK
-101 EVRDVLDDM
+101 VRDVLDDM

-117 DNFAENIESPVYEE
+117 DNFAENIESPIYEE

-143 SANTTEQTLRGY
+143 SADANEQTLRGY
-155 ADKIRDGMLS
+155 ADRIRNGMLS
-165 YVPPKPDNWLDKLI
+165 YVPKKPDNWLDKFI
-179 SSFGGE
+179 SSFSGE
-185 GGVSQVELS
+185 AGVSQVELT

-205 SDDAMNAYGISF
+205 SEDAMNAYGVSF
-217 DDVANAVRSSSID
+217 DDVASAVRASSID

-258 SIPILSRAD
+258 GIAVISRAD
-267 GTIVLLSN
+267 GTTVPLSS

-282 FEDIDLISR
+282 FEDVDITSR
-291 FNGKSAATLQVYR
+291 FNGKNAATLQVFR

-317 QEYLEFIR
+317 ISYLQSIR
-325 NDLPDDVSVEIWND
+325 NDLPADVSIEIWND

-348 NLLKRNAIWG
+348 NLLKKNAIWG
-358 LVLVLLILSL
+358 LILVLIILSL

-443 THEVGVVVIFGV
+443 THEVGIVVIFGV

-509 PNQKQNIISRFQGRV
+509 LNEKQNIILRFQSKV
-524 SDSMERFVDK
+524 SDGMEIFVDR
-534 IYRPILRLALQ
+534 IYRPILKFALH
-545 GRYIVVTVFISL
+545 GRYIVVTVFVSL
-557 FLVSIGLIVGERI
+557 FLISVGLIVGERI

-590 EGVAFETTSE
+590 EGVAFESTSE
-600 AVTKIEEAAKILDKN
+600 AVLKIEEAAKKLDQN
-615 YREKFGQPL
+615 YREKYGEPL

-639 GFSPIT
+639 GFNPVT
-645 PTGDNLG
+645 PKGDNLG
-652 EVAIEILPGSERS
+652 EVAIELLPASERS
-665 VTARQLAAEWRKITG
+665 KTANQIAAEWREITG
-680 GVPAASEVSFQSQ
+680 SIPAASEVSFQSQ

-699 AIDLELSGDNMEAL
+699 AIDLELSGDNTDDL
-713 LEATELVK
+713 LAATELVK
-721 KELAEIEGVIDI
+721 RKLSEIEGIIDI
-733 SDSNIL
+733 SDSNVL

-749 LPGGQSTGLRL
+749 LPEGESTGLRL
-760 SDVGRQMRQAFY
+760 SDVGKQMRQAFY

-791 YPKQNRLSLDD
+791 YPKKNRLSIDD
-802 IETMKIRTLTGNKVP
+802 VETMKIRTKGGNKVP
-817 LSSLAELQEGRSKSV
+817 LSSLVELEEGRSKSV

-838 LRAIR
+838 QRAIR
-843 IAADIDRGNPKANG
+843 IAADIDRGNPNANA

-865 NNTLSKFNELF
+865 NKMLSEFGELY

-888 DQSQSMEELKT
+888 DQAQSMVELRT
-899 SSLFALLVVFVLMAI
+899 SSMFALLVVFVLMAI
-914 PLGSYIQPGIVMSVI
+914 PLSSYIQPLIVMSVI

-936 ILGHIL
+936 IIGHIL

-973 NRHRVR
+973 NRNRIR
-979 GKSVVE
+979 GKSIVE

-1035 FATFITLLLVPC
+1035 FATFITLILVPC
-1047 VYLLLEDLKKLLF
+1047 VYLLLEDLKSLIF
-1060 KTETIKNWEEK
+1060 KPEKIRNWEDK
-1071 FRADGLER
+1071 FRSQGLEK
-1079 LASYDEEL
+1079 LVSYDDN
-1087 LEK
+1087 

>member
-15 ANFLMVLILIAGI
+15 ANFLMVSILAAGI
-28 STWLKLKKEIFP
+28 STWVKLKKEIFP
-40 ETSTSVVSVKVPYP
+40 ETSTSVVAVSVPYP

-63 GVCIPVEE
+63 GVCIPIEE
-71 ALSDLQGIEVMRSTA
+71 AIRDLQGVDVMRSTA
-86 ANSYGVVYVEVSSDK
+86 ANSYGVVYVEVLS
-101 EVRDVLDDM
+101 EFAVRDVLDDM

-131 VLIKNQVLTVAI
+131 VLIKNQVLTIAI
-143 SANTTEQTLRGY
+143 SAETDEPTLRGY
-155 ADKIRDGMLS
+155 ADRIRDGMLS
-165 YVPPKPDNWLDKLI
+165 YVPPKPKTWLDGFL
-179 SSFGGE
+179 SSIGGV

-205 SDDAMNAYGISF
+205 SEDAMNAYNVSF
-217 DDVANAVRSSSID
+217 DDVTNAVRASSID

-258 SIPILSRAD
+258 KISVISRGD
-267 GTIVLLSN
+267 GTIVPLSS

-282 FEDIDLISR
+282 FEDIDLTSR
-291 FNGKSAATLQVYR
+291 FNGKNTVTLQVFR
-304 VGNEDTLKVANAA
+304 VGDEDTLKVAGAA
-317 QEYLEFIR
+317 REYLQIVKKE
-325 NDLPDDVSVEIWND
+325 LPSNVSVEIWND
-339 NSKYLKGRL
+339 NSRFLEGRL
-348 NLLKRNAIWG
+348 NLLKKNAIWG
-358 LVLVLLILSL
+358 LIFVLVILSL
-368 FLRPSLAALVTL
+368 FLRPSLAALVTI
-380 GIPVSFTGAIW
+380 GIPISFTGAIW
-391 MMPYT
+391 MMPVT
-396 DISINMITLFAFILV
+396 DISINMISLFAFILV

-417 DAIVVGENVFKRMRA
+417 DAIVVGENVYRRMRL
-432 GECPKLASWRG
+432 GEDPKLASWRG

-455 LTTAAAF
+455 LTTVAAF

-478 IPWIVIPTLLFSLVQ
+478 IPWIVIPTLLFSLIQ
-493 SKLILPAHLA
+493 SKLILPSHLA
-503 LLKPIK
+503 LLKPFTPDQERNLFSRI
-509 PNQKQNIISRFQGRV
+509 QSRISQG
-524 SDSMERFVDK
+524 MEKFVEK
-534 IYRPILRLALQ
+534 FYRPTLKLALR
-545 GRYIVVTVFISL
+545 GRYIVVTIFISL
-557 FLVSIGLIVGERI
+557 FLISVGLIVGERI

-579 AEIISTKVKMI
+579 AEIISTKIKMV
-590 EGVAFETTSE
+590 EGVAFKTTAE
-600 AVTKIEEAAKILDKN
+600 AVSRVEEAANKLN
-615 YREKFGQPL
+615 QQYEKEFGKPL
-624 IKNMLATVGSQPFKT
+624 ILNMLATVGSQPFKT
-639 GFSPIT
+639 GFTPIT
-645 PTGDNLG
+645 PKGDNLG
-652 EVAIEILPGSERS
+652 EVAIELLPASERTI
-665 VTARQLAAEWRKITG
+665 TARQLAAKWRKITG
-680 GVPAASEVSFQSQ
+680 GIPGALEIAFQSQ
-693 SAGSGN
+693 SAGGGN
-699 AIDLELSGDNMEAL
+699 AIDLELSGNNFEEL
-713 LEATELVK
+713 LTATELVK
-721 KELAEIEGVIDI
+721 RELNNIEGVIDI
-733 SDSNIL
+733 SDSNVL

-749 LPGGQSTGLRL
+749 LPEGESTGLKL
-760 SDVGRQMRQAFY
+760 SNVGNQMRQAFY

-791 YPKQNRLSLDD
+791 YPKENRVSIDD
-802 IETMKIRTLTGNKVP
+802 VEKMKIRTIRGDKVP
-817 LSSLAELQEGRSKSV
+817 LSALVELEEGRSKSV

-843 IAADIDRGNPKANG
+843 IAADIDRGNPKANA

-865 NNTLSKFNELF
+865 QTTLLKFSEMF

-888 DQSQSMEELKT
+888 DQAQSMEELK
-899 SSLFALLVVFVLMAI
+899 SSSVFALLAVFVLMAI
-914 PLGSYIQPGIVMSVI
+914 PLGSYIQPAIVMSVI

-973 NRHRVR
+973 NRHRIK
-979 GKSVVE
+979 GSSVIE

-991 AARFRPIVLT
+991 ASRFRPIVLT

-1035 FATFITLLLVPC
+1035 FATAITLFLVPC
-1047 VYLLLEDLKKLLF
+1047 VYLLLEDFKSLF
-1060 KTETIKNWEEK
+1060 FRQDTIKQWEDKLRSEG
-1071 FRADGLER
+1071 ADR
-1079 LASYDEEL
+1079 LASYEDN
-1087 LEK
+1087 

>member
-15 ANFLMVLILIAGI
+15 ANFIMLLVLIAGI
-28 STWLKLKKEIFP
+28 STWFKLKKEIFP
-40 ETSTSVVSVKVPYP
+40 ETSTNVVSVSIPYP
-54 GATPEEVEK
+54 GATPDEVEK
-63 GVCIPVEE
+63 GICIPIEE
-71 ALSDLQGIEVMRSTA
+71 ALRDLQGVDIMRSTA
-86 ANSYGVVYVEVSSDK
+86 ANSYGVVYFEVSTDAK
-101 EVRDVLDDM
+101 VRDVLDDM

-117 DNFAENIESPVYEE
+117 DNFAENIESPVYDE

-143 SANTTEQTLRGY
+143 SADADEQTLRGY
-155 ADKIRDGMLS
+155 ADRIRNGMLS
-165 YVPPKPDNWLDKLI
+165 YVPEEPDNWLGKFI
-179 SSFGGE
+179 YSFGGDS
-185 GGVSQVELS
+185 GVSQVELS
-194 GIRPY
+194 GTRPY

-205 SDDAMNAYGISF
+205 SQDSMNAYGVSF
-217 DDVANAVRSSSID
+217 EDVANAVRASSID
-230 LPGGAVRTEAGEIL
+230 LPGGSVKTTDGEVL

-251 YNAEQFE
+251 YSAEQFE
-258 SIPILSRAD
+258 SISILSRAD
-267 GTIVLLSN
+267 GTVVPLSS

-282 FEDIDLISR
+282 FEDVEITSR
-291 FNGKSAATLQVYR
+291 FNGKNALTLQVFR
-304 VGNEDTLKVANAA
+304 VGNEDTLKVAKAA
-317 QEYLEFIR
+317 RSYLELIR
-325 NDLPDDVSVEIWND
+325 DQLPEDVSVEIWND

-348 NLLKRNAIWG
+348 NLLKKNAIWG
-358 LVLVLLILSL
+358 LILVLIILSL

-432 GECPKLASWRG
+432 GECPKIASWRG
-443 THEVGVVVIFGV
+443 THEVGIVVIFGV

-509 PNQKQNIISRFQGRV
+509 PNEKQNLILRFQTKI
-524 SDSMERFVDK
+524 SDSMEVFIDK
-534 IYRPILRLALQ
+534 FYRPTLKFAL
-545 GRYIVVTVFISL
+545 GARYFVVTIFVSL
-557 FLVSIGLIVGERI
+557 FLVSVGLIMGERI
-570 KWEFFPEVE
+570 KWEFFPDVE

-590 EGVAFETTSE
+590 EGVAFESTAE
-600 AVTKIEEAAKILDKN
+600 AVLKIEQAAEKLDAM
-615 YREKFGQPL
+615 YRKKFGHSI

-639 GFSPIT
+639 GFNPVT
-645 PTGDNLG
+645 PKGDNLG
-652 EVAIEILPGSERS
+652 EVAIQLLPASSRS
-665 VTARQLAAEWRKITG
+665 KSASQLAAEWREITG
-680 GVPAASEVSFQSQ
+680 EIPGALDLSFQSQ

-699 AIDLELSGDNMEAL
+699 AIDLELSGDNDEKL
-713 LEATELVK
+713 LEATERVK
-721 KELAEIEGVIDI
+721 LRLSEIDGIIDI
-733 SDSNIL
+733 SDSNKV
-739 GKRQVSLKSL
+739 GKKQLSLKSL
-749 LPGGQSTGLRL
+749 RAAGESTGLRL
-760 SDVGRQMRQAFY
+760 SDVGKQMRQAFY

-791 YPKQNRLSLDD
+791 YPKKNRLSLNDV
-802 IETMKIRTLTGNKVP
+802 ERMKISTKNGTKVP
-817 LSSLAELQEGRSKSV
+817 LSSLVELEEGTSKSV

-838 LRAIR
+838 QRAIR
-843 IAADIDRGNPKANG
+843 IAADIDRSNPNANA

-865 NNTLSKFNELF
+865 NSMLSEFGKLY

-888 DQSQSMEELKT
+888 DQAQSMVELRT
-899 SSLFALLVVFVLMAI
+899 SSMFALLVVFVLMAI
-914 PLGSYIQPGIVMSVI
+914 PLSSYIQPVIVMSVI

-936 ILGHIL
+936 IIGHIL

-973 NRHRVR
+973 NRNRIR
-979 GKSVVE
+979 GKSIVE

-1035 FATFITLLLVPC
+1035 FATFITLILVPC
-1047 VYLLLEDLKKLLF
+1047 VYLLLEDLKSLIF
-1060 KTETIKNWEEK
+1060 KPKKIRNWEEN
-1071 FRADGLER
+1071 FRSQGLER
-1079 LASYDEEL
+1079 LASYDDN
-1087 LEK
+1087 

>member
-15 ANFLMVLILIAGI
+15 ANFIMALVLLAGI

-40 ETSTSVVSVKVPYP
+40 ETSTNVVSVSIPYP

-63 GVCIPVEE
+63 GVCIPIEE
-71 ALSDLQGIEVMRSTA
+71 ALRDLQGIDVMRSTA
-86 ANSYGVVYVEVSSDK
+86 ANSYGVVYVEVSSDS

-143 SANTTEQTLRGY
+143 SADANEQTLRGY
-155 ADKIRDGMLS
+155 ADRIRNGMLS
-165 YVPPKPDNWLDKLI
+165 HVPKKPDNWLDKFI
-179 SSFGGE
+179 SSFSGE
-185 GGVSQVELS
+185 AGVSQVELT

-205 SDDAMNAYGISF
+205 SEDAMNAYGVSF
-217 DDVANAVRSSSID
+217 DDVATAVRASSID

-251 YNAEQFE
+251 YSAEQFE
-258 SIPILSRAD
+258 GIAVISRAD
-267 GTIVLLSN
+267 GTVVPLSS

-282 FEDIDLISR
+282 FEDVDLTSR
-291 FNGKSAATLQVYR
+291 FNGKNAATLQVFR

-317 QEYLEFIR
+317 ISYLQSIR
-325 NDLPDDVSVEIWND
+325 NDLPADVSIEIWND

-348 NLLKRNAIWG
+348 NLLKKNAIWG
-358 LVLVLLILSL
+358 LILVLIILSL

-443 THEVGVVVIFGV
+443 THEVGIVVIFGV

-509 PNQKQNIISRFQGRV
+509 PNEKQNIILRFQSKV
-524 SDSMERFVDK
+524 SDGMEIFVDR
-534 IYRPILRLALQ
+534 IYRPTLKLALQ
-545 GRYIVVTVFISL
+545 GRYIVVTVFVSL
-557 FLVSIGLIVGERI
+557 FLISVGLIVGERI

-590 EGVAFETTSE
+590 EGVAFESTSE
-600 AVTKIEEAAKILDKN
+600 AVLKIEEAAKKLDQN
-615 YREKFGQPL
+615 YREKYGEPL

-652 EVAIEILPGSERS
+652 EVAIEILPGSDRS
-665 VTARQLAAEWRKITG
+665 VTARELAAEWRVITG
-680 GVPAASEVSFQSQ
+680 SIPAASEVSFQSQ

-699 AIDLELSGDNMEAL
+699 AIDLELSGDNMEDL

-721 KELAEIEGVIDI
+721 RKLSEIEGIIDI
-733 SDSNIL
+733 SDSNVL

-749 LPGGQSTGLRL
+749 LPEGESTGLRL
-760 SDVGRQMRQAFY
+760 SDVGKQMRQAFY

-791 YPKQNRLSLDD
+791 YPKKNRLSIDD
-802 IETMKIRTLTGNKVP
+802 VETMKIRTKGGNKVP
-817 LSSLAELQEGRSKSV
+817 LSSLVELEEGRSKSV

-843 IAADIDRGNPKANG
+843 IAADIDRGNPNANA
-857 NQARRTLE
+857 NQARRNLE
-865 NNTLSKFNELF
+865 NNMLSEFGELY

-888 DQSQSMEELKT
+888 DQAQSMEELQT

-936 ILGHIL
+936 IIGHIL

-973 NRHRVR
+973 NRHRIR
-979 GKSVVE
+979 GKSIVE

-1035 FATFITLLLVPC
+1035 FATFITLILVPC
-1047 VYLLLEDLKKLLF
+1047 VYLLLEDLKSLIF
-1060 KTETIKNWEEK
+1060 KPEKIRNWEDK
-1071 FRADGLER
+1071 FRSQGLER
-1079 LASYDEEL
+1079 LASYDDN
-1087 LEK
+1087 

>member
-15 ANFLMVLILIAGI
+15 ANFIMALVLLAGI

-40 ETSTSVVSVKVPYP
+40 ETSTNVVSVSIPYP

-63 GVCIPVEE
+63 GVCIPIEE
-71 ALSDLQGIEVMRSTA
+71 ALRDLQGIDVMRSTA
-86 ANSYGVVYVEVSSDK
+86 ANSYGVVYVEVSGDS

-143 SANTTEQTLRGY
+143 SADANEQTLRGY
-155 ADKIRDGMLS
+155 ADRIRNGMLS
-165 YVPPKPDNWLDKLI
+165 YVPKKPDNWLDKFI
-179 SSFGGE
+179 SSLSGE
-185 GGVSQVELS
+185 AGVSQVELT

-205 SDDAMNAYGISF
+205 SEDAMNAYGVSF
-217 DDVANAVRSSSID
+217 DDVATAVRASSID

-251 YNAEQFE
+251 YSAEQFE
-258 SIPILSRAD
+258 GIAVISRAD
-267 GTIVLLSN
+267 GTVVPLSS

-282 FEDIDLISR
+282 FEDVDLTSR
-291 FNGKSAATLQVYR
+291 FNGKNAATLQVFR

-317 QEYLEFIR
+317 ISYLQSIR
-325 NDLPDDVSVEIWND
+325 NDLPADVSIEIWND

-348 NLLKRNAIWG
+348 NLLKKNAIWG
-358 LVLVLLILSL
+358 LILVLIILSL

-443 THEVGVVVIFGV
+443 THEVGIVVIFGV

-509 PNQKQNIISRFQGRV
+509 PNEKQNIILRFQSKV
-524 SDSMERFVDK
+524 SDGMEIFVDR
-534 IYRPILRLALQ
+534 IYRPTLKLALQ
-545 GRYIVVTVFISL
+545 GRYIVVTVFVSL
-557 FLVSIGLIVGERI
+557 FLISVGLIVGERI

-590 EGVAFETTSE
+590 EGVAFESTSE
-600 AVTKIEEAAKILDKN
+600 AVLKIEEAAKKLDQN
-615 YREKFGQPL
+615 YREKYGEPL

-652 EVAIEILPGSERS
+652 EVAIEILPGSDRS
-665 VTARQLAAEWRKITG
+665 VTARELAAEWRVITG
-680 GVPAASEVSFQSQ
+680 SIPAASEVSFQSQ

-699 AIDLELSGDNMEAL
+699 AIDLELSGDNMEDL

-721 KELAEIEGVIDI
+721 RKLSEIEGIIDI
-733 SDSNIL
+733 SDSNVL

-749 LPGGQSTGLRL
+749 LPEGESTGLRL
-760 SDVGRQMRQAFY
+760 SDVGKQMRQAFY

-791 YPKQNRLSLDD
+791 YPKKNRLSIDD
-802 IETMKIRTLTGNKVP
+802 VETMKIRTKGGNKVP
-817 LSSLAELQEGRSKSV
+817 LSSLVELEEGRSKSV

-843 IAADIDRGNPKANG
+843 IAADIDRGNPNANA
-857 NQARRTLE
+857 NQARRNLE
-865 NNTLSKFNELF
+865 NNMLSEFGELY

-888 DQSQSMEELKT
+888 DQAQSMEELQT

-936 ILGHIL
+936 IIGHIL

-973 NRHRVR
+973 NRHRIR
-979 GKSVVE
+979 GKSIVE

-1035 FATFITLLLVPC
+1035 FATFITLILVPC
-1047 VYLLLEDLKKLLF
+1047 VYLLLEDLKSLIF
-1060 KTETIKNWEEK
+1060 KPEKIRNWEDK
-1071 FRADGLER
+1071 FRSQGLER
-1079 LASYDEEL
+1079 LASYDDN
-1087 LEK
+1087 

>member
-15 ANFLMVLILIAGI
+15 ANFIMALVLLAGI

-40 ETSTSVVSVKVPYP
+40 ETSTNVVSVSIPYP

-63 GVCIPVEE
+63 GVCIPIEE
-71 ALSDLQGIEVMRSTA
+71 ALRDLQGIDVMRSTA
-86 ANSYGVVYVEVSSDK
+86 ANSYGVVYVEVSGDS

-143 SANTTEQTLRGY
+143 SADANEQTLRGY
-155 ADKIRDGMLS
+155 ADRIRNGMLS
-165 YVPPKPDNWLDKLI
+165 YVPKKPDNWLDKFI
-179 SSFGGE
+179 SSFSGE
-185 GGVSQVELS
+185 AGVSQVELT

-205 SDDAMNAYGISF
+205 SEDAMNAYGVSF
-217 DDVANAVRSSSID
+217 DDVATAVRASSID

-251 YNAEQFE
+251 YSAEQFE
-258 SIPILSRAD
+258 GIAVISRAD
-267 GTIVLLSN
+267 GTVVPLSS

-282 FEDIDLISR
+282 FEDVDLTSR
-291 FNGKSAATLQVYR
+291 FNGKNAATLQVFR

-317 QEYLEFIR
+317 ISYLQSIR
-325 NDLPDDVSVEIWND
+325 NDLPADVSIEIWND

-348 NLLKRNAIWG
+348 NLLKKNAIWG
-358 LVLVLLILSL
+358 LILVLIILSL

-443 THEVGVVVIFGV
+443 THEVGIVVIFGV

-509 PNQKQNIISRFQGRV
+509 PNEKQNIILRFQSKV
-524 SDSMERFVDK
+524 SDGMEIFVDR
-534 IYRPILRLALQ
+534 IYRPTLKLALH
-545 GRYIVVTVFISL
+545 GRYIVVTVFVSL
-557 FLVSIGLIVGERI
+557 FLISVGLIVGERI

-590 EGVAFETTSE
+590 EGVAFESTSE
-600 AVTKIEEAAKILDKN
+600 AVLKIEEAAKKLDQN
-615 YREKFGQPL
+615 YREKYGEPL

-652 EVAIEILPGSERS
+652 EVAIEILPGSDRS
-665 VTARQLAAEWRKITG
+665 VTARELAAEWRVITG
-680 GVPAASEVSFQSQ
+680 SIPAASEVSFQSQ

-699 AIDLELSGDNMEAL
+699 AIDLELSGDNMEDL

-721 KELAEIEGVIDI
+721 RKLSEIEGIIDI
-733 SDSNIL
+733 SDSNVL

-749 LPGGQSTGLRL
+749 LPEGESTGLRL
-760 SDVGRQMRQAFY
+760 SDVGKQMRQAFY

-791 YPKQNRLSLDD
+791 YPKKNRLSIDD
-802 IETMKIRTLTGNKVP
+802 VETMKIRTKGGNKVP
-817 LSSLAELQEGRSKSV
+817 LSSLVELEEGRSKSV

-843 IAADIDRGNPKANG
+843 IAADIDRGNPNANA
-857 NQARRTLE
+857 NQARRNLE
-865 NNTLSKFNELF
+865 NNMLSEFGELY

-888 DQSQSMEELKT
+888 DQAQSMEELQT

-936 ILGHIL
+936 IIGHIL

-973 NRHRVR
+973 NRHRIR
-979 GKSVVE
+979 GKSIVE

-1035 FATFITLLLVPC
+1035 FATFITLILVPC
-1047 VYLLLEDLKKLLF
+1047 VYLLLEDLKSLIF
-1060 KTETIKNWEEK
+1060 KPEKIRNWEDK
-1071 FRADGLER
+1071 FRSQGLER
-1079 LASYDEEL
+1079 LASYDDN
-1087 LEK
+1087 

>member
-15 ANFLMVLILIAGI
+15 ANFIMALVLLAGI

-40 ETSTSVVSVKVPYP
+40 ETSTNVVSVSIPYP

-63 GVCIPVEE
+63 GVCIPIEE
-71 ALSDLQGIEVMRSTA
+71 ALRDLQGIDVMRSTA
-86 ANSYGVVYVEVSSDK
+86 ANSYGVVYVEVSSDS

-143 SANTTEQTLRGY
+143 SADANEQTLRGY
-155 ADKIRDGMLS
+155 ADRIRNGMLS
-165 YVPPKPDNWLDKLI
+165 YVPKKPDNWLDKFI
-179 SSFGGE
+179 SSFSGE
-185 GGVSQVELS
+185 AGVSQVELT

-205 SDDAMNAYGISF
+205 SEDAMNAYGVSF
-217 DDVANAVRSSSID
+217 DDVATAVRASSID

-251 YNAEQFE
+251 YSAEQFE
-258 SIPILSRAD
+258 GIAVISRAD
-267 GTIVLLSN
+267 GTVVPLSS

-282 FEDIDLISR
+282 FEDVDLTSR
-291 FNGKSAATLQVYR
+291 FNGKNAATLQVFR

-317 QEYLEFIR
+317 ISYLQSIR
-325 NDLPDDVSVEIWND
+325 NDLPADVSIEIWND

-348 NLLKRNAIWG
+348 NLLKKNAIWG
-358 LVLVLLILSL
+358 LILVLIILSL

-443 THEVGVVVIFGV
+443 THEVGIVVIFGV

-509 PNQKQNIISRFQGRV
+509 PNEKQNIILRFQSKV
-524 SDSMERFVDK
+524 SDGMEIFVDR
-534 IYRPILRLALQ
+534 IYRPTLKLALQ
-545 GRYIVVTVFISL
+545 GRYIVVTVFVSFFLIS
-557 FLVSIGLIVGERI
+557 VGLIVGERI

-590 EGVAFETTSE
+590 EGVAFESTSE
-600 AVTKIEEAAKILDKN
+600 AVLKIEEAAKKLDQN
-615 YREKFGQPL
+615 YREKYGEPL

-652 EVAIEILPGSERS
+652 EVAIEILPGSDRS
-665 VTARQLAAEWRKITG
+665 VTARELAAEWRVITG
-680 GVPAASEVSFQSQ
+680 SIPAASEVSFQSQ

-699 AIDLELSGDNMEAL
+699 AIDLELSGDNMEDL

-721 KELAEIEGVIDI
+721 RKLSEIEGIIDI
-733 SDSNIL
+733 SDSNVL

-749 LPGGQSTGLRL
+749 LPEGESTGLRL
-760 SDVGRQMRQAFY
+760 SDVGKQMRQAFY

-791 YPKQNRLSLDD
+791 YPKKNRLSIDD
-802 IETMKIRTLTGNKVP
+802 VETMKIRTKGGNKVP
-817 LSSLAELQEGRSKSV
+817 LSSLVELEEGRSKSV

-843 IAADIDRGNPKANG
+843 IAADIDRGNPNANA
-857 NQARRTLE
+857 NQARRNLE
-865 NNTLSKFNELF
+865 NNMLSEFGELY

-888 DQSQSMEELKT
+888 DQAQSMEELQT

-936 ILGHIL
+936 IIGHIL

-973 NRHRVR
+973 NRHRIR
-979 GKSVVE
+979 GKSIVE

-1035 FATFITLLLVPC
+1035 FATFITLILVPC
-1047 VYLLLEDLKKLLF
+1047 VYLLLEDLKSLIF
-1060 KTETIKNWEEK
+1060 KPEKIRNWEDK
-1071 FRADGLER
+1071 FRSQGLER
-1079 LASYDEEL
+1079 LASYDDN
-1087 LEK
+1087 

>member
-15 ANFLMVLILIAGI
+15 ANFIMALVLLAGI

-40 ETSTSVVSVKVPYP
+40 ETSTNVVSVSIPYP

-63 GVCIPVEE
+63 GVCIPIEE
-71 ALSDLQGIEVMRSTA
+71 ALRDLQGIDVMRSTA
-86 ANSYGVVYVEVSSDK
+86 ANSYGVVYVEVSGDS

-143 SANTTEQTLRGY
+143 SADANEQTLRGY
-155 ADKIRDGMLS
+155 ADRIRNGMLS
-165 YVPPKPDNWLDKLI
+165 YVPKKPDNWLDKFI
-179 SSFGGE
+179 SSFSGE
-185 GGVSQVELS
+185 AGVSQVELT

-205 SDDAMNAYGISF
+205 SEDAMNAYGVSF
-217 DDVANAVRSSSID
+217 DDVATAVRASSID

-251 YNAEQFE
+251 YSAEQFE
-258 SIPILSRAD
+258 GIAVISRPD
-267 GTIVLLSN
+267 GTVDPLSS
-275 IANVIDG
+275 IANLIDG
-282 FEDIDLISR
+282 FEDVDLTSR
-291 FNGKSAATLQVYR
+291 FNGKNAATLQVFR

-317 QEYLEFIR
+317 ISYLQSIR
-325 NDLPDDVSVEIWND
+325 NDLPADVSIEIWND

-348 NLLKRNAIWG
+348 NLLKKNAIWG
-358 LVLVLLILSL
+358 LILVLIILSL

-443 THEVGVVVIFGV
+443 THEVGIVVIFGV

-509 PNQKQNIISRFQGRV
+509 PNEKQNIILRFQSKV
-524 SDSMERFVDK
+524 SDGMEIFVDR
-534 IYRPILRLALQ
+534 IYRPTLKLALQ
-545 GRYIVVTVFISL
+545 GRYIVVTVFVSL
-557 FLVSIGLIVGERI
+557 FLISVGLIVGERI

-590 EGVAFETTSE
+590 EGVAFESTSE
-600 AVTKIEEAAKILDKN
+600 AVLKIEEAAKKLDQN
-615 YREKFGQPL
+615 YREKYGEPL

-652 EVAIEILPGSERS
+652 EVAIEILPGSDRS
-665 VTARQLAAEWRKITG
+665 VTARELAAEWRVITG
-680 GVPAASEVSFQSQ
+680 SIPAASEVSFQSQ

-699 AIDLELSGDNMEAL
+699 AIDLELSGDNMEDL

-721 KELAEIEGVIDI
+721 RKLSEIEGIIDI
-733 SDSNIL
+733 SDSNVL

-749 LPGGQSTGLRL
+749 LPEGESTGLRL
-760 SDVGRQMRQAFY
+760 SDVGKQMRQAFY

-791 YPKQNRLSLDD
+791 YPKKNRLSIDD
-802 IETMKIRTLTGNKVP
+802 VETMKIRTKGGNKVP
-817 LSSLAELQEGRSKSV
+817 LSSLVELEEGRSKSV

-843 IAADIDRGNPKANG
+843 IAADIDRGNPNANA
-857 NQARRTLE
+857 NQARRNLE
-865 NNTLSKFNELF
+865 NNMLSEFGELY

-888 DQSQSMEELKT
+888 DQAQSMEELQT

-936 ILGHIL
+936 IIGHIL

-973 NRHRVR
+973 NRHRIR
-979 GKSVVE
+979 GKSIVE

-1035 FATFITLLLVPC
+1035 FATFITLILVPC
-1047 VYLLLEDLKKLLF
+1047 VYLLLEDLKSLIF
-1060 KTETIKNWEEK
+1060 KPEKIRNWEDK
-1071 FRADGLER
+1071 FRSQGLER
-1079 LASYDEEL
+1079 LASYDDN
-1087 LEK
+1087 

>member
-15 ANFLMVLILIAGI
+15 ANFIMALVLLAGI

-40 ETSTSVVSVKVPYP
+40 ETSTNVVSVSIPYP

-63 GVCIPVEE
+63 GVCIPIEE
-71 ALSDLQGIEVMRSTA
+71 ALRDLQGIDVMRSTA
-86 ANSYGVVYVEVSSDK
+86 ANSYGVVYVEVSGDS

-143 SANTTEQTLRGY
+143 SADANEQTLRGY
-155 ADKIRDGMLS
+155 ADRIRNGMLS
-165 YVPPKPDNWLDKLI
+165 YVPKKPDNWLDKFI
-179 SSFGGE
+179 SSFSGE
-185 GGVSQVELS
+185 AGVSQVELT

-205 SDDAMNAYGISF
+205 SEDAMNAYGVSF
-217 DDVANAVRSSSID
+217 DDVATAVRASSID

-251 YNAEQFE
+251 YSAEQFE
-258 SIPILSRAD
+258 GIAVISRAD
-267 GTIVLLSN
+267 GTVVPLSS

-282 FEDIDLISR
+282 FEDVDLTSR
-291 FNGKSAATLQVYR
+291 FNGKNAATLQVFR

-317 QEYLEFIR
+317 ISYLQSIR
-325 NDLPDDVSVEIWND
+325 NDLPADVSIEIWND

-348 NLLKRNAIWG
+348 NLLKKNAIWG
-358 LVLVLLILSL
+358 LILVLIILSL

-443 THEVGVVVIFGV
+443 THEVGIVVIFGV

-509 PNQKQNIISRFQGRV
+509 PNEKQNIILRFQSKV
-524 SDSMERFVDK
+524 SDGMEIFVDR
-534 IYRPILRLALQ
+534 IYRPTLKLALQ
-545 GRYIVVTVFISL
+545 GRYIVVTVFVSL
-557 FLVSIGLIVGERI
+557 FLISVGLIVGERI

-590 EGVAFETTSE
+590 EGVAFESTSE
-600 AVTKIEEAAKILDKN
+600 AVLKIEEAAKKLDQN
-615 YREKFGQPL
+615 YREKYGEPL

-652 EVAIEILPGSERS
+652 EVAIEILPGSDRS
-665 VTARQLAAEWRKITG
+665 VTARELAAEWRVITG
-680 GVPAASEVSFQSQ
+680 SIPAASEVSFQSQ

-699 AIDLELSGDNMEAL
+699 AIDLELSGDNMEDL

-721 KELAEIEGVIDI
+721 RKLSEIEGIIDI
-733 SDSNIL
+733 SDSNVL

-749 LPGGQSTGLRL
+749 LPEGESTGLRL
-760 SDVGRQMRQAFY
+760 SDVGKQMRQAFY

-791 YPKQNRLSLDD
+791 YPKKNRLSIDD
-802 IETMKIRTLTGNKVP
+802 VETMKIRTKGGNKVP
-817 LSSLAELQEGRSKSV
+817 LSSLVELEEGRSKSV

-843 IAADIDRGNPKANG
+843 IAADIDRGNPNANA
-857 NQARRTLE
+857 NQARRNLE
-865 NNTLSKFNELF
+865 NNMLSEFGELY

-888 DQSQSMEELKT
+888 DQAQSMEELQT

-936 ILGHIL
+936 IIGHIL

-973 NRHRVR
+973 NRHRIR
-979 GKSVVE
+979 GKSIVE

-1035 FATFITLLLVPC
+1035 FATFITLILVPC
-1047 VYLLLEDLKKLLF
+1047 VYLLLEDLKSLTF
-1060 KTETIKNWEEK
+1060 KPEKIRNGEEK
-1071 FRADGLER
+1071 FRSQGLER
-1079 LASYDEEL
+1079 LASYDDN
-1087 LEK
+1087 

>member
-15 ANFLMVLILIAGI
+15 ANFIMALVLLAGI

-40 ETSTSVVSVKVPYP
+40 ETSTNVVSVSIPYP

-63 GVCIPVEE
+63 GVCIPIEE
-71 ALSDLQGIEVMRSTA
+71 ALRDLQGIDVMRSTA
-86 ANSYGVVYVEVSSDK
+86 ANSYGVVYVEVSGDS

-143 SANTTEQTLRGY
+143 SADANEQTLRGY
-155 ADKIRDGMLS
+155 ADRIRNGMLS
-165 YVPPKPDNWLDKLI
+165 YVPKKPDNWLDKFI
-179 SSFGGE
+179 SSFSGE
-185 GGVSQVELS
+185 AGVSQVELT

-205 SDDAMNAYGISF
+205 SEDAMNAYGVSF
-217 DDVANAVRSSSID
+217 DDVATAVRASSID

-251 YNAEQFE
+251 YSAEQFE
-258 SIPILSRAD
+258 GIAVISRAD
-267 GTIVLLSN
+267 GTVVPLSS

-282 FEDIDLISR
+282 FEDVDLTSR
-291 FNGKSAATLQVYR
+291 FNGKNAATLQVFR

-317 QEYLEFIR
+317 ISYLQSIR
-325 NDLPDDVSVEIWND
+325 NDLPADVSIEIWND

-348 NLLKRNAIWG
+348 NLLKKNAIWG
-358 LVLVLLILSL
+358 LILVLIILSL

-443 THEVGVVVIFGV
+443 THEVGIVVIFGV

-509 PNQKQNIISRFQGRV
+509 PNEKQNIILRFQSKV
-524 SDSMERFVDK
+524 SDGMEIFVDR
-534 IYRPILRLALQ
+534 IYRPTLKLALQ
-545 GRYIVVTVFISL
+545 GRYIVVTVFVSL
-557 FLVSIGLIVGERI
+557 FLISVGLIVGERI

-590 EGVAFETTSE
+590 EGVAFESTSE
-600 AVTKIEEAAKILDKN
+600 AVLKIEEAAKKLDQN
-615 YREKFGQPL
+615 YRERYGEPL

-652 EVAIEILPGSERS
+652 EVAIEILPGSDRS
-665 VTARQLAAEWRKITG
+665 VTARELAAEWRVITG
-680 GVPAASEVSFQSQ
+680 SIPAASEVSFQSQ

-699 AIDLELSGDNMEAL
+699 AIDLELSGDNMEDL

-721 KELAEIEGVIDI
+721 RKLSEIEGIIDI
-733 SDSNIL
+733 SDSNVL

-749 LPGGQSTGLRL
+749 LPEGESTGLRL
-760 SDVGRQMRQAFY
+760 SDVGKQMRQAFY

-791 YPKQNRLSLDD
+791 YPKKNRLSIDD
-802 IETMKIRTLTGNKVP
+802 VETMKIRTKGGNKVP
-817 LSSLAELQEGRSKSV
+817 LSSLVELEEGRSKSV

-843 IAADIDRGNPKANG
+843 IAADIDRGNPNANA
-857 NQARRTLE
+857 NQARRNLE
-865 NNTLSKFNELF
+865 NNMLSEFGELY

-888 DQSQSMEELKT
+888 DQAQSMEELQT

-936 ILGHIL
+936 IIGHIL

-973 NRHRVR
+973 NRHRIR
-979 GKSVVE
+979 GKSIVE

-1035 FATFITLLLVPC
+1035 FATFITLILVPC
-1047 VYLLLEDLKKLLF
+1047 VYLLLEDLKSLIF
-1060 KTETIKNWEEK
+1060 KPEKIRNWEDK
-1071 FRADGLER
+1071 FRSQGLER
-1079 LASYDEEL
+1079 LASYDDN
-1087 LEK
+1087 

>member
-15 ANFLMVLILIAGI
+15 ANFIMVLVLLAGI

-40 ETSTSVVSVKVPYP
+40 ETSTNVVSVSIPYP

-63 GVCIPVEE
+63 GVCIPIEE
-71 ALSDLQGIEVMRSTA
+71 ALRDLQGIDVMRSTA
-86 ANSYGVVYVEVSSDK
+86 ANSYGVVYVEVSGDS

-143 SANTTEQTLRGY
+143 SADANEQTLRGY
-155 ADKIRDGMLS
+155 ADRIRNGMLS
-165 YVPPKPDNWLDKLI
+165 YVPKKPDNWLDKFI
-179 SSFGGE
+179 SSFSGE
-185 GGVSQVELS
+185 AGVSQVELT

-205 SDDAMNAYGISF
+205 SEDAMNAYGVSF
-217 DDVANAVRSSSID
+217 DDVATAVRASSID

-251 YNAEQFE
+251 YSAEQFE
-258 SIPILSRAD
+258 GIAVISRAD
-267 GTIVLLSN
+267 GTVVPLSS

-282 FEDIDLISR
+282 FEDVDLTSR
-291 FNGKSAATLQVYR
+291 FNGKNAATLQVFR

-317 QEYLEFIR
+317 ISYLQSIR
-325 NDLPDDVSVEIWND
+325 NDLPADVSIEIWND

-348 NLLKRNAIWG
+348 NLLKKNAIWG
-358 LVLVLLILSL
+358 LILVLIILSL

-443 THEVGVVVIFGV
+443 THEVGIVVIFGV

-509 PNQKQNIISRFQGRV
+509 PNEKQNIILRFQSKV
-524 SDSMERFVDK
+524 SDGMEIFVDR
-534 IYRPILRLALQ
+534 IYRPTLKLALQ
-545 GRYIVVTVFISL
+545 GRYIVVTVFVSL
-557 FLVSIGLIVGERI
+557 FLISVGLIVGERI

-590 EGVAFETTSE
+590 EGVAFESTSE
-600 AVTKIEEAAKILDKN
+600 AILKIEEAAKKLDQN
-615 YREKFGQPL
+615 YREKYGEPL

-652 EVAIEILPGSERS
+652 EVAIEILPGSDRS
-665 VTARQLAAEWRKITG
+665 VTARELAAEWRVITG
-680 GVPAASEVSFQSQ
+680 SIPAASEVSFQSQ

-699 AIDLELSGDNMEAL
+699 AIDLELSGDNMEDL

-721 KELAEIEGVIDI
+721 RKLSEIEGIIDI
-733 SDSNIL
+733 SDSNVL

-749 LPGGQSTGLRL
+749 LPEGESTGLRL
-760 SDVGRQMRQAFY
+760 SDVGKQMRQAFY

-791 YPKQNRLSLDD
+791 YPKKNRLSIDD
-802 IETMKIRTLTGNKVP
+802 VETMKIRTKGGNKVP
-817 LSSLAELQEGRSKSV
+817 LSSLVELEEGRSKSV

-843 IAADIDRGNPKANG
+843 IAADIDRGNPNANA
-857 NQARRTLE
+857 NQARRNLE
-865 NNTLSKFNELF
+865 NNMLSEFGELY

-888 DQSQSMEELKT
+888 DQAQSMEELQT

-936 ILGHIL
+936 IIGHIL

-973 NRHRVR
+973 NRHRIR
-979 GKSVVE
+979 GKSIVE

-1035 FATFITLLLVPC
+1035 FATFITLILVPC
-1047 VYLLLEDLKKLLF
+1047 VYLLLEDLKSLIF
-1060 KTETIKNWEEK
+1060 KPEKIRNWEDK
-1071 FRADGLER
+1071 FRSQGLER
-1079 LASYDEEL
+1079 LASYDDN
-1087 LEK
+1087 

>member
-15 ANFLMVLILIAGI
+15 ANFIMVLVLLAGI

-40 ETSTSVVSVKVPYP
+40 ETSTNVVSVSIPYP

-63 GVCIPVEE
+63 GVCIPIEE
-71 ALSDLQGIEVMRSTA
+71 ALRDLQGIDVMRSTA
-86 ANSYGVVYVEVSSDK
+86 ANSLGVVYVEVSGDS

-143 SANTTEQTLRGY
+143 SADANEQTLRGY
-155 ADKIRDGMLS
+155 ADRIRNGMLS
-165 YVPPKPDNWLDKLI
+165 YVPNKPDNWLDKFI
-179 SSFGGE
+179 SSFSGE
-185 GGVSQVELS
+185 AGVSQVELT

-205 SDDAMNAYGISF
+205 SEDAMNAYGVSF
-217 DDVANAVRSSSID
+217 DDVATAVRASSID

-251 YNAEQFE
+251 YSAEQFE
-258 SIPILSRAD
+258 GIAVISRAD
-267 GTIVLLSN
+267 GTVVPLSS

-282 FEDIDLISR
+282 FEDVDLTSR
-291 FNGKSAATLQVYR
+291 FNGKNAATLQVFR

-317 QEYLEFIR
+317 ISYLQSIR
-325 NDLPDDVSVEIWND
+325 NDLPADVSIEIWND

-348 NLLKRNAIWG
+348 NLLKKNAIWG
-358 LVLVLLILSL
+358 LILVLIILSL

-443 THEVGVVVIFGV
+443 THEVGIVVIFGV

-509 PNQKQNIISRFQGRV
+509 PNENQNIILRFQSKV
-524 SDSMERFVDK
+524 SDGMEIFVDR
-534 IYRPILRLALQ
+534 IYRPTLKLALQ
-545 GRYIVVTVFISL
+545 GRYIVVTVFVSL
-557 FLVSIGLIVGERI
+557 FLISVGLIVGERI

-590 EGVAFETTSE
+590 EGVAFESTSE
-600 AVTKIEEAAKILDKN
+600 AVLKIEEAAKKLDQN
-615 YREKFGQPL
+615 YREKYGVPL

-652 EVAIEILPGSERS
+652 EVAIEILPGSDRS
-665 VTARQLAAEWRKITG
+665 VTARELAAEWRVITG
-680 GVPAASEVSFQSQ
+680 SIPAASEVSFQSQ

-699 AIDLELSGDNMEAL
+699 AIDLELSGENMEDL

-721 KELAEIEGVIDI
+721 RKLSEIEGIIDI
-733 SDSNIL
+733 SDSNVL

-749 LPGGQSTGLRL
+749 LPEGESTGLRL
-760 SDVGRQMRQAFY
+760 SDVGKQMRQAFY

-791 YPKQNRLSLDD
+791 YPKKNRLSIDD
-802 IETMKIRTLTGNKVP
+802 VETMKIRTKGGNKVP
-817 LSSLAELQEGRSKSV
+817 LSSLVELEEGRSKSV

-843 IAADIDRGNPKANG
+843 IAADIDRGNPNANA
-857 NQARRTLE
+857 NQARRNLE
-865 NNTLSKFNELF
+865 NNMLSEFGELY

-888 DQSQSMEELKT
+888 DQAQSMEELQT

-936 ILGHIL
+936 IIGHIL

-973 NRHRVR
+973 NRHRIK
-979 GKSVVE
+979 GKSIVD

-1035 FATFITLLLVPC
+1035 FATFITLILVPC
-1047 VYLLLEDLKKLLF
+1047 VYLLLEDLKSLIF
-1060 KTETIKNWEEK
+1060 KPEKIRNWEDK
-1071 FRADGLER
+1071 FRSQGLER
-1079 LASYDEEL
+1079 LASYDDN
-1087 LEK
+1087 

>member
-15 ANFLMVLILIAGI
+15 ANFIMALVLLAGI

-40 ETSTSVVSVKVPYP
+40 ETSTNVVSVSIPYP

-63 GVCIPVEE
+63 GVCIPIEE
-71 ALSDLQGIEVMRSTA
+71 ALRDLQGIDVMRSTA
-86 ANSYGVVYVEVSSDK
+86 ANSYGVVYVEVSGDS

-143 SANTTEQTLRGY
+143 SADANEQTLRGY
-155 ADKIRDGMLS
+155 ADRIRNGMLS
-165 YVPPKPDNWLDKLI
+165 YVPKKPDNWLDKFI
-179 SSFGGE
+179 SSFSGE
-185 GGVSQVELS
+185 AGVSQVELT

-205 SDDAMNAYGISF
+205 SEDAMNAYGVSF
-217 DDVANAVRSSSID
+217 DDVATAVRASSID

-251 YNAEQFE
+251 YSAEQFE
-258 SIPILSRAD
+258 GIAVISRAD
-267 GTIVLLSN
+267 GTVVPLSS

-282 FEDIDLISR
+282 FEDVDITSR
-291 FNGKSAATLQVYR
+291 FNGKNAATLQVFR

-317 QEYLEFIR
+317 ISYLQLIR
-325 NDLPDDVSVEIWND
+325 NDLPDDVSIEIWND

-348 NLLKRNAIWG
+348 NLLKKNAIWG
-358 LVLVLLILSL
+358 LILVLIILSL

-443 THEVGVVVIFGV
+443 THEVGIVVIFGV

-509 PNQKQNIISRFQGRV
+509 PNEKQNIILRFQSKV
-524 SDSMERFVDK
+524 SDGMEIFVDR
-534 IYRPILRLALQ
+534 IYRPTLKLALQ
-545 GRYIVVTVFISL
+545 GRYIVVTVFVSL
-557 FLVSIGLIVGERI
+557 FLISVGLIVGERI

-590 EGVAFETTSE
+590 EGVAFESTSE
-600 AVTKIEEAAKILDKN
+600 AVLKIEEAAKKLDQN
-615 YREKFGQPL
+615 YREKYGEPL

-652 EVAIEILPGSERS
+652 EVAIEILPGSDRS
-665 VTARQLAAEWRKITG
+665 VTARELAAEWRVITG
-680 GVPAASEVSFQSQ
+680 SIPAASEVSFQSQ

-699 AIDLELSGDNMEAL
+699 AIDLELSGDNMEDL

-721 KELAEIEGVIDI
+721 RKLSEIEGIIDI
-733 SDSNIL
+733 SDSNVL

-749 LPGGQSTGLRL
+749 LPEGESTGLRL
-760 SDVGRQMRQAFY
+760 SDVGKQMRQAFY

-791 YPKQNRLSLDD
+791 YPKKNRLSIDD
-802 IETMKIRTLTGNKVP
+802 VETMKIRTKGGNKVP
-817 LSSLAELQEGRSKSV
+817 LSSLVELEEGRSKSV

-843 IAADIDRGNPKANG
+843 IAADIDRGNPNANA
-857 NQARRTLE
+857 NQARRNLE
-865 NNTLSKFNELF
+865 NNMLSEFGELY

-888 DQSQSMEELKT
+888 DQAQSMEELQT

-936 ILGHIL
+936 IIGHIL

-973 NRHRVR
+973 NRHRIR
-979 GKSVVE
+979 GKSIVE

-1035 FATFITLLLVPC
+1035 FATFITLILVPC
-1047 VYLLLEDLKKLLF
+1047 VYLLLEDLKSLIF
-1060 KTETIKNWEEK
+1060 KPEKIRNWEDK
-1071 FRADGLER
+1071 FRSQGLER
-1079 LASYDEEL
+1079 LASYDDN
-1087 LEK
+1087 

>member
-15 ANFLMVLILIAGI
+15 ANFIMALVLLAGI

-40 ETSTSVVSVKVPYP
+40 ETSTNVVSVSIPYP

-63 GVCIPVEE
+63 GVCIPIEE
-71 ALSDLQGIEVMRSTA
+71 ALRDLQGIDVMRSTA
-86 ANSYGVVYVEVSSDK
+86 ANSYGVVYVEVSGDS

-143 SANTTEQTLRGY
+143 SADANEQTLRGY
-155 ADKIRDGMLS
+155 ADRIRNGMLS
-165 YVPPKPDNWLDKLI
+165 YVPKKPDNWLDKFI
-179 SSFGGE
+179 SSFSGE
-185 GGVSQVELS
+185 AGVSQVELT

-205 SDDAMNAYGISF
+205 SEDAMNAYGVSF
-217 DDVANAVRSSSID
+217 DDVATAVRASSID

-251 YNAEQFE
+251 YSAEQFE
-258 SIPILSRAD
+258 GIAVISRAD
-267 GTIVLLSN
+267 GTVVPLSS

-282 FEDIDLISR
+282 FEDVDLTSR
-291 FNGKSAATLQVYR
+291 FNGKNAATLQVFR

-317 QEYLEFIR
+317 ISYLQSIR
-325 NDLPDDVSVEIWND
+325 NDLPADVSIEIWND

-348 NLLKRNAIWG
+348 NLLKKNAIWG
-358 LVLVLLILSL
+358 LILVLIILSL

-443 THEVGVVVIFGV
+443 THEVGIVVIFGV

-478 IPWIVIPTLLFSLVQ
+478 IPWIVIPTLLLSLVQ

-509 PNQKQNIISRFQGRV
+509 PNEKQNIILRFQSKV
-524 SDSMERFVDK
+524 SDGMEIFVDR
-534 IYRPILRLALQ
+534 IYRPTLKLALQ
-545 GRYIVVTVFISL
+545 GRYIVVTVFVSL
-557 FLVSIGLIVGERI
+557 FLISVGLIVGERI

-590 EGVAFETTSE
+590 EGVAFESTSE
-600 AVTKIEEAAKILDKN
+600 AVLKIEEAAKKLDQN
-615 YREKFGQPL
+615 YREKYGEPL

-652 EVAIEILPGSERS
+652 EVAIEILPGSDRS
-665 VTARQLAAEWRKITG
+665 VTARELAAEWRVITG
-680 GVPAASEVSFQSQ
+680 SIPAASEVSFQSQ

-699 AIDLELSGDNMEAL
+699 AIDLELSGDNMEDL

-721 KELAEIEGVIDI
+721 RKLSEIEGIIDI
-733 SDSNIL
+733 SDSNVL

-749 LPGGQSTGLRL
+749 LPEGESTGLRL
-760 SDVGRQMRQAFY
+760 SDVGKQMRQAFY

-791 YPKQNRLSLDD
+791 YPKKNRLSIDD
-802 IETMKIRTLTGNKVP
+802 VETMKIRTKGGNKVP
-817 LSSLAELQEGRSKSV
+817 LSSLVELEEGRSKSV

-843 IAADIDRGNPKANG
+843 IAADIDRGNPNANA
-857 NQARRTLE
+857 NQARRNLE
-865 NNTLSKFNELF
+865 NNMLSEFGELY

-888 DQSQSMEELKT
+888 DQAQSMEELQT
-899 SSLFALLVVFVLMAI
+899 SSLFALLVVFVIMAI

-936 ILGHIL
+936 IIGHIL

-973 NRHRVR
+973 NRHRIR
-979 GKSVVE
+979 GKSIVE

-1035 FATFITLLLVPC
+1035 FATFITLILVPC
-1047 VYLLLEDLKKLLF
+1047 VYLLLEDLKSLIF
-1060 KTETIKNWEEK
+1060 KPEKIRNWEDK
-1071 FRADGLER
+1071 FRSQGLER
-1079 LASYDEEL
+1079 LASYDDN
-1087 LEK
+1087 